1 MFTCP
6 VAGTYMFV
14 VDVLLNKYTR
24 LLLKSNKTTVAY
36 LFRDG
41 SYSKAPLV
49 QSSKTILQKLKQGDH
64 VKVTFENNNG
74 FLNGHLFSTFTGTFF
89 Y

>member
-6 VAGTYMFV
+6 VVGTYMFV
-14 VDVLLNKYTR
+14 VDDLLNKYTR

-49 QSSKTILQKLKQGDH
+49 QCSKTILLKLKQGDH
-64 VKVTFENNNG
+64 VKVTCENNI
-74 FLNGHLFSTFTGTFF
+74 FVNGHLFSTFTGTFLF
-89 Y
+89 

>member
-6 VAGTYMFV
+6 VAGTYMLV

-24 LLLKSNKTTVAY
+24 LLLKLNKTTVAY

-49 QSSKTILQKLKQGDH
+49 QCSKTILLKLKQGDH
-64 VKVTFENNNG
+64 VKVTCENNN
-74 FLNGHLFSTFTGTFF
+74 FVNGHRFPTLTGTFLF
-89 Y
+89 